1 MMRTLLKSIDAELSR
16 IPFGHTLGLFC
27 EIQGLK
33 GNRYLSARGGAGA
46 AALNTNGYT
55 HCASD
60 LSVTA
65 IGGLVGVLDALERQR
80 DTGVADP
87 RLAWAEPYLV
97 NAPETVRLS
106 MPPQPMPEPVN
117 SSVQFLL
124 SRLPGVV
131 GVEVQN
137 LGMTLYR
144 NRATQNR
151 RTISA
156 DWHFDRRPTDWLRM
170 FVYLSEVDGDSGPFQ
185 FIDLSNSKRLTRAG
199 FKRGSGEWQQ
209 RVQDDATTN
218 KLLGLPGSALVINVE
233 RLLHRAG
240 IPAPGRHRDM
250 LEIIFKPRVN

>member
-1 MMRTLLKSIDAELSR
+1 MRAFLKSMDAELSR

-33 GNRYLSARGGAGA
+33 GNRYLRVSGGAGA
-46 AALNTNGYT
+46 AALNINGYI

-60 LSVTA
+60 LSATA
-65 IGGLVGVLDALERQR
+65 ISDLVGVLDALERQR
-80 DTGVADP
+80 DSGITDP
-87 RLAWAEPYLV
+87 QLTWAEPYLV
-97 NAPETVRLS
+97 SAPETVRIS
-106 MPPQPMPEPVN
+106 MPPLPMPEPVN
-117 SSVQFLL
+117 NNVQFLL
-124 SRLPGVV
+124 SRLPEIV

-137 LGMTLYR
+137 LGVTLYR
-144 NRATQNR
+144 NRATHNS

-170 FVYLSEVDGDSGPFQ
+170 FVYLSEVDGDSGPFH
-185 FIDLSNSKRLTRAG
+185 FIDLNNSKRLTRAG
-199 FKRGSGEWQQ
+199 FKRGSNEWQE
-209 RVQDDATTN
+209 RLQDEATIN

-250 LEIIFKPRVN
+250 LEIIFKPRAN